1 MKELNPAHEPSLTRA
16 EFERYSR
23 QIVMPEIGPEGQEK
37 LKVSSVLVAGAGGLG
52 TPAAVF
58 LAAAGVGR
66 IGLVDFDT
74 VQASNLHRQVLYSEE
89 DLGKKKVEIAKSR
102 LQRIN
107 PHTRV
112 EAYDTKLD
120 STNALEI
127 LRDYDIVIDGTDNF
141 PARYLLGD
149 ACVLL
154 DKPDVYASVFR
165 LDGQMTVF
173 AKSGPCYRCIY
184 PEPPPPGTVPS
195 CAEAGVLG
203 VLPGIMG
210 SLQAAEALKLILH
223 IGESLIG
230 RLLVLNATEMSFTE
244 IKVGKNPE
252 CPICG
257 SNPSIH
263 ELQDYEAFC
272 GTDSNVGPSVPEVT
286 PILLK
291 RMLDEGMEVELVDVR
306 EPFEYQICHLEGS
319 KLVPLGQLHARVGDL
334 SKSKTVVV
342 YCHHGRRSANAVSYL
357 TSEGFRDVRNL
368 RGGIAAWRTDVDPR
382 ILEY

>member
-1 MKELNPAHEPSLTRA
+1 MMQSSGHESSLTRA

-37 LKVSSVLVAGAGGLG
+37 LKASSVLVVGMGGLG

-66 IGLVDFDT
+66 IGLVDYDT
-74 VQASNLHRQVLYSEE
+74 VQTSNLHRQVLYSDQ
-89 DLGKKKVEIAKSR
+89 DLGKKKVEVAKSR
-102 LQRIN
+102 LQMTN
-107 PHTRV
+107 PHIRI
-112 EAYDTKLD
+112 EIFDTKLD

-127 LRDYDIVIDGTDNF
+127 LRGYDVVIDGTDNF
-141 PARYLLGD
+141 PARYLIGD

-154 DKPDVYASVFR
+154 GTPDVYASVFR

-173 AKSGPCYRCIY
+173 AKSGPCYRCIH
-184 PEPPPPGTVPS
+184 PQPPPPDSVPS

-223 IGESLIG
+223 IGDSLIG
-230 RLLVLNATEMSFTE
+230 RLLVLDATEMRFTE

-257 SNPSIH
+257 PNPSVQ

-272 GTDSNVGPSVPEVT
+272 GTADLAGGLVPEVT

-291 RMLDEGMEVELVDVR
+291 RMLDEGREVELVDVR
-306 EPFEYQICHLEGS
+306 EPFEYEICHLEGS
-319 KLVPLGQLHARVGDL
+319 RLVPLGQLQARAGDL

-357 TSEGFRDVRNL
+357 TSAGFKDVKNL
-368 RGGIAAWRTDVDPR
+368 RGGIEAWRTEVDPK

>member
-1 MKELNPAHEPSLTRA
+1 MRQSSGHESSLTRA

-37 LKVSSVLVAGAGGLG
+37 LKASSVLVVGMGGLG

-66 IGLVDFDT
+66 IGLVDYDT
-74 VQASNLHRQVLYSEE
+74 VQASNLHRQVLYSGR
-89 DLGKKKVEIAKSR
+89 DLGRKKVEVAKSQ
-102 LQRIN
+102 LLMTNPLVRI
-107 PHTRV
+107 
-112 EAYDTKLD
+112 EIYDTKLD

-127 LRDYDIVIDGTDNF
+127 LRGYDIVIDGTDNF
-141 PARYLLGD
+141 PARYLISD

-154 DKPDVYASVFR
+154 GKPDVYASVFR
-165 LDGQMTVF
+165 LDGQMTIF

-184 PEPPPPGTVPS
+184 PEPPPPDAVPS

-210 SLQAAEALKLILH
+210 SLQAAEALKMILH
-223 IGESLIG
+223 IGNSLIG
-230 RLLVLNATEMSFTE
+230 RLVVLDATEMRFTE
-244 IKVGKNPE
+244 IKVGKNPD
-252 CPICG
+252 CTICG
-257 SNPSIH
+257 SNPSVH

-272 GTDSNVGPSVPEVT
+272 GTADLVGESVPDLT
-286 PILLK
+286 PTLLK
-291 RMLDEGMEVELVDVR
+291 SMLDEGRDVELVDVR
-306 EPFEYQICHLEGS
+306 EPFEYEICHLEGS
-319 KLVPLGQLHARVGDL
+319 KLVPLGQLQARAGDL

-357 TSEGFRDVRNL
+357 TSAGFTDVRNL
-368 RGGIAAWRTDVDPR
+368 RGGIAAWRVEVDPKM
-382 ILEY
+382 LEY

>member
-1 MKELNPAHEPSLTRA
+1 MREPDLAHESNLTRA

-37 LKVSSVLVAGAGGLG
+37 LKASSVLVVGVGGLG

-66 IGLVDFDT
+66 IGLVDYDT
-74 VQASNLHRQVLYSEE
+74 VQTSNLHRQVLYSER
-89 DLGKKKVEIAKSR
+89 DLGKKKVDVAKSS
-102 LQRIN
+102 LQQTN
-107 PHTRV
+107 PHVRI
-112 EAYDTKLD
+112 EIYDTKLD

-127 LRDYDIVIDGTDNF
+127 LSSYDVVIDGTDNF

-149 ACVLL
+149 ACVLAE
-154 DKPDVYASVFR
+154 KPDIYASVFR

-173 AKSGPCYRCIY
+173 AKPGPCYRCIY
-184 PEPPPPGTVPS
+184 PEPPPPDTVPS

-223 IGESLIG
+223 LGDSLIG
-230 RLLVLNATEMSFTE
+230 RLLVLNATEMRFTE
-244 IKVGKNPE
+244 IKVGKNPD

-272 GTDSNVGPSVPEVT
+272 GNIGSSESVPEVT
-286 PILLK
+286 PSLLK
-291 RMLDEGMEVELVDVR
+291 SMLDEGKDVELVDVR

-319 KLVPLGQLHARVGDL
+319 KLVPLGQLQARVGDL

-357 TSEGFRDVRNL
+357 TSAGFTDVRNL
-368 RGGIAAWRTDVDPR
+368 RGGIAAWRNEVDPN

>member
-1 MKELNPAHEPSLTRA
+1 MKESKPAHESNLTKA

-23 QIVMPEIGPEGQEK
+23 QIVMPEIGPQGQEK
-37 LKVSSVLVAGAGGLG
+37 LKASSVLVVGMGGLG

-74 VQASNLHRQVLYSEE
+74 VQASNLHRQVLYSEQ
-89 DLGKKKVEIAKSR
+89 DLGKKKVEVAKSR
-102 LQRIN
+102 LHMTN
-107 PHTRV
+107 PHIRI
-112 EAYDTKLD
+112 EIFDTKLD

-127 LRDYDIVIDGTDNF
+127 LRGYDIVIDGTDNF
-141 PARYLLGD
+141 PARYLIGD

-154 DKPDVYASVFR
+154 GTPDVYASVFR

-184 PEPPPPGTVPS
+184 PEPPPPDTVPS

-223 IGESLIG
+223 IGDPLIG
-230 RLLVLNATEMSFTE
+230 RLLVLEATEMRFTE
-244 IKVGKNPE
+244 IRVGKNPD
-252 CPICG
+252 CAICG
-257 SNPSIH
+257 ANPSVQG
-263 ELQDYEAFC
+263 LQDYDAFC
-272 GTDSNVGPSVPEVT
+272 GAAVSVGEPVPEVT

-291 RMLDEGMEVELVDVR
+291 KMLDEGREIELVDVR
-306 EPFEYQICHLEGS
+306 EPFEYEICHLEGS
-319 KLVPLGQLHARVGDL
+319 KLVPLSQLQAGAGDL

-357 TSEGFRDVRNL
+357 TSAGFKDVKNL
-368 RGGIAAWRTDVDPR
+368 RGGIEAWRIEVDPE

>member
-1 MKELNPAHEPSLTRA
+1 MREPNPARGSSLTRA

-23 QIVMPEIGPEGQEK
+23 QIVMPEIGPEGQER
-37 LKVSSVLVAGAGGLG
+37 LKASSVLVVGVGGLG

-66 IGLVDFDT
+66 IGLADFDT

-89 DLGKKKVEIAKSR
+89 DLGRKKVEVARAR

-107 PHTRV
+107 PHTKI
-112 EAYDTKLD
+112 ETYDTKLD

-127 LRDYDIVIDGTDNF
+127 LRGYDVIIDGTDNF

-149 ACVLL
+149 ASVLL
-154 DKPDVYASVFR
+154 EKPDVYASVFR

-173 AKSGPCYRCIY
+173 AKAGPCHRCIF
-184 PEPPPPGTVPS
+184 PEPPPPDTVPS

-223 IGESLIG
+223 LGDSLVG
-230 RLLVLNATEMSFTE
+230 RLLVLNATEMKFTE
-244 IKVGKNPE
+244 IKVGKNPD

-257 SNPSIH
+257 STPSIR

-272 GTDSNVGPSVPEVT
+272 GGSMTAGESVPEVT

-291 RMLDEGMEVELVDVR
+291 RMLDEGRDVELVDVR
-306 EPFEYQICHLEGS
+306 EPFEYEICHLEGS
-319 KLVPLGQLHARVGDL
+319 KLVPLGQLQARAGDL

-357 TSEGFRDVRNL
+357 TSAGFTDVKNL
-368 RGGIAAWRTDVDPR
+368 RGGIAAWRVEVDPK

>member
-1 MKELNPAHEPSLTRA
+1 MRDANSVHDSSLTRA
-16 EFERYSR
+16 ELERYSR
-23 QIVMPEIGPEGQEK
+23 QIVMPEIGPDGQEM
-37 LKVSSVLVAGAGGLG
+37 LKASGVLVVGVGGLG

-74 VQASNLHRQVLYSEE
+74 VQVSNLHRQVLYSEE
-89 DLGKKKVEIAKSR
+89 DLGKKKVEVAKSR
-102 LQRIN
+102 LHRLN
-107 PHTRV
+107 PHIKIET
-112 EAYDTKLD
+112 YDTKLD

-127 LRDYDIVIDGTDNF
+127 LRGYDVIIDGTDNF

-154 DKPDVYASVFR
+154 GKPDVYASVFR

-173 AKSGPCYRCIY
+173 AKAGPCHRCIF
-184 PEPPPPGTVPS
+184 PEPPPPDSVPS

-203 VLPGIMG
+203 VLPGILG

-223 IGESLIG
+223 LGDSLVG
-230 RLLVLNATEMSFTE
+230 RLLVLNATEMKFTE
-244 IKVGKNPE
+244 IKVGKNLD

-257 SNPSIH
+257 SRPSIR

-272 GTDSNVGPSVPEVT
+272 GHSTTAVESVPEVT

-291 RMLDEGMEVELVDVR
+291 RMLDEGRDVELVDVR

-319 KLVPLGQLHARVGDL
+319 KLVPLGQLSARVGDL
-334 SKSKTVVV
+334 EKSKTVVV
-342 YCHHGRRSANAVSYL
+342 YCHHGRRSANAVTYL
-357 TSEGFRDVRNL
+357 TSAGFPDVRNL
-368 RGGIAAWRTDVDPR
+368 KGGIAAWSVEVDSN

>member
-1 MKELNPAHEPSLTRA
+1 MRDPNLAHESSLTRA
-16 EFERYSR
+16 EIERYSR
-23 QIVMPEIGPEGQEK
+23 QIVMPEIGSEGQEK
-37 LKVSSVLVAGAGGLG
+37 LKASSVLVAGAGGLG

-89 DLGKKKVEIAKSR
+89 DLGKKKVEVARSG

-107 PHTRV
+107 PNTKV
-112 EAYDTKLD
+112 EIYDSKLD
-120 STNALEI
+120 SSNALEI

-141 PARYLLGD
+141 PARYLIGD

-154 DKPDVYASVFR
+154 EKPDVYASVFR

-184 PEPPPPGTVPS
+184 PEPPPPDAVPS

-223 IGESLIG
+223 IGDSLIG
-230 RLLVLNATEMSFTE
+230 RLLVMNATEMSFTE
-244 IKVGKNPE
+244 IRVGKNPE

-257 SNPSIH
+257 PNPSIQ

-272 GTDSNVGPSVPEVT
+272 GTETKVSASVPEIT

-291 RMLDEGMEVELVDVR
+291 RMLDEGKDVELVDVR

-319 KLVPLGQLHARVGDL
+319 KLIPLGQLHTRVRDL
-334 SKSKTVVV
+334 SKSKTLVV
-342 YCHHGRRSANAVSYL
+342 YCHHGRRSASAVSYL

-368 RGGIAAWRTDVDPR
+368 RGGIAAWRTEVDPR

>member
-1 MKELNPAHEPSLTRA
+1 MTRT

-23 QIVMPEIGPEGQEK
+23 QIVMPEIGPDGQRK
-37 LKVSSVLVAGAGGLG
+37 LKASSVLVVGVGGLG

-66 IGLVDFDT
+66 IGLVDHDT
-74 VQASNLHRQVLYSEE
+74 VQASNLHRQVLYSEQ
-89 DLGKKKVEIAKSR
+89 DIGKKKVWVAKSR
-102 LQRIN
+102 LQMTN
-107 PHTRV
+107 PHIKI
-112 EAYDTKLD
+112 EIYDTELD

-127 LRDYDIVIDGTDNF
+127 LRGYDIIIDGTDNF
-141 PARYLLGD
+141 PARYLIGD

-154 DKPDVYASVFR
+154 EKPDVYASVFR
-165 LDGQMTVF
+165 LDGQMIVF
-173 AKSGPCYRCIY
+173 DKSGPCYRCVY
-184 PEPPPPGTVPS
+184 PEPPPPSTVPS

-223 IGESLIG
+223 IGDSLIG
-230 RLLVLNATEMSFTE
+230 RLLVLNATEMKFTE
-244 IKVGKNPE
+244 IKVGKNLD

-257 SNPSIH
+257 PNPSIKN
-263 ELQDYEAFC
+263 LQDYEAFC
-272 GTDSNVGPSVPEVT
+272 GSNIEAIESVPELT

-291 RMLDEGMEVELVDVR
+291 RMLDEGKDVELVDVR
-306 EPFEYQICHLEGS
+306 EPFEYEICHLEGS
-319 KLVPLGQLHARVGDL
+319 KLVPLGQLQERVGDL

-357 TSEGFRDVRNL
+357 TSAGFTDVKNL
-368 RGGIAAWRTDVDPR
+368 RGGIAAWRVEVDPK

>member
-1 MKELNPAHEPSLTRA
+1 VEEPSPAHESSLTRE

-37 LKVSSVLVAGAGGLG
+37 LKASSVLVVGVGGLG

-58 LAAAGVGR
+58 LAAAGVGK

-74 VQASNLHRQVLYSEE
+74 VKASNLHRQVLYSHE
-89 DLGKKKVEIAKSR
+89 DLGKRKVEVAKSR
-102 LQRIN
+102 LQRLN
-107 PHTRV
+107 PHTKI

-127 LRDYDIVIDGTDNF
+127 LRGYDVIVDGTDNF
-141 PARYLLGD
+141 PARYLVGD

-154 DKPDVYASVFR
+154 GKPDVYASVFR

-173 AKSGPCYRCIY
+173 AKSGPCHRCLF
-184 PEPPPPGTVPS
+184 PEPPPPDTVPS

-223 IGESLIG
+223 LGDSMVG
-230 RLLVLNATEMSFTE
+230 RLLILNATEMKFTE
-244 IKVGKNPE
+244 IRVGKNLD
-252 CPICG
+252 CPVCG
-257 SNPSIH
+257 SNPSIR

-272 GTDSNVGPSVPEVT
+272 GASTRASESVPEVT

-291 RMLDEGMEVELVDVR
+291 RMLDEGRDVELVDVR

-319 KLVPLGQLHARVGDL
+319 KLVPLGQLRARVGNL

-357 TSEGFRDVRNL
+357 TSAGFTDVKNL
-368 RGGIAAWRTDVDPR
+368 RGGIAAWRVEVDPK

>member
-1 MKELNPAHEPSLTRA
+1 VK
-16 EFERYSR
+16 
-23 QIVMPEIGPEGQEK
+23 
-37 LKVSSVLVAGAGGLG
+37 
-52 TPAAVF
+52 
-58 LAAAGVGR
+58 
-66 IGLVDFDT
+66 
-74 VQASNLHRQVLYSEE
+74 ASNLHRQVLYSDE
-89 DLGKKKVEIAKSR
+89 DLGKKKVEIARSR
-102 LQRIN
+102 LYRIN
-107 PHTRV
+107 PYAKV
-112 EAYDTKLD
+112 EIYDTKLD

-184 PEPPPPGTVPS
+184 PEPPPPDTVPS

-223 IGESLIG
+223 FGDSLIG

-257 SNPSIH
+257 SHPSIH

-272 GTDSNVGPSVPEVT
+272 GTDTNVGASVPEVT

-319 KLVPLGQLHARVGDL
+319 KLVPMGQLQAKVGDL

-357 TSEGFRDVRNL
+357 TSAGFTDVRNL
-368 RGGIAAWRTDVDPR
+368 RGGIEAWRTEVDPE